1 MFLAAQ
7 KLVGVQKQLNLLFKT
22 SLQQVAGLDG
32 DPNLN
37 HFWQVM
43 VLSQILG
50 QLSYIYV

>member
-7 KLVGVQKQLNLLFKT
+7 KLVGVQKQLNPLFKT
-22 SLQQVAGLDG
+22 SLQQAAGLDE